1 MKKDKEDKIRKNQK
15 KCTDVDGHIFG
26 TIIKVGFV
34 TVTMTFTTIFKINNL
49 KKGSNI
55 SINKFFCNNTKFI
68 SKNYSISSLTCHTSR
83 SISPT
88 LLIQKCNFSNDTKKR
103 KKSTLYTKTGDKGN
117 SSLYNGERRP
127 KTDVVFEVLGNQ
139 DELCAILGIARHY
152 CEINDNGL
160 HEIIAEIQSRLF
172 DLGAA
177 VATPV
182 QTSSEDKKN
191 YTTFSPLFTAQLE
204 AHIDHLDSL
213 LPPLNQFRIPSGGLS
228 SVHLNHARTVCRRAE
243 RSVVPL
249 VAAEQ
254 VDLEVGR
261 YLNRLSDFLF
271 AAARTAAHRE
281 GKEELLWRKA
291 SV

>member
-1 MKKDKEDKIRKNQK
+1 
-15 KCTDVDGHIFG
+15 
-26 TIIKVGFV
+26 
-34 TVTMTFTTIFKINNL
+34 MTFTTIFSSFTL
-49 KKGSNI
+49 KKGYKIFKDRNILKNTIFRSNCC
-55 SINKFFCNNTKFI
+55 SIR
-68 SKNYSISSLTCHTSR
+68 SHTCSR
-83 SISPT
+83 SRSFNPT
-88 LLIQKCNFSNDTKKR
+88 LLIPRCNLSNDSTKR

-127 KTDVVFEVLGNQ
+127 KTDMVFEVLGNQ
-139 DELCAILGIARHY
+139 HELCAILGIARHY
-152 CEINDNGL
+152 CEIGDNGL

-182 QTSSEDKKN
+182 QTSSEDKKQ
-191 YTTFSPLFTAQLE
+191 YTTFSPVFTAKLE
-204 AHIDHLDSL
+204 EHIDILDSL

-228 SVHLNHARTVCRRAE
+228 SIHLNHARTVCRRAE

-249 VAAEQ
+249 IAAEQ
-254 VDLEVGR
+254 VDQEVGR

-281 GKEELLWRKA
+281 GAEELLWKKA